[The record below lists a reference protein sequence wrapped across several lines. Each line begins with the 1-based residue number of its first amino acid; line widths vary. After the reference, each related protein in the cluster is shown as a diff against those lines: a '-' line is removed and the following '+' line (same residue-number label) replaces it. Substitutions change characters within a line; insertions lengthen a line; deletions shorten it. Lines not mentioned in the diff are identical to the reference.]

1 MQNGYIESFNGRMRD
16 ELINESLFL
25 DLDQTLQAATVAENW
40 RAPSLC
46 ADHGRVS
53 RPIAPPG

>member
-25 DLDQTLQAATVAENW
+25 DLDRTLQAAAVA
-40 RAPSLC
+40 
-46 ADHGRVS
+46 
-53 RPIAPPG
+53 